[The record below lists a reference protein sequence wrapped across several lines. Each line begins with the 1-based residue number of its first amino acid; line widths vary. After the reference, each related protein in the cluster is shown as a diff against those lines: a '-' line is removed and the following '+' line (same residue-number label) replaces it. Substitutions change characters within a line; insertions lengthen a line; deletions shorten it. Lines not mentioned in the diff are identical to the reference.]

1 MSAKRSHMM
10 FFDLQRTRTRL
21 KGGWIV
27 ELRDRLLARR
37 CAPEPQSH
45 ELAGCVGVQYP
56 YNVVLAECAADQT

>member
-1 MSAKRSHMM
+1 MSAKKSHMM

-27 ELRDRLLARR
+27 ELRDRLLTRR